1 MQPNLTPEPQ
11 SSAQGCL
18 IGLLAMLV
26 LLGLTCFTIATII
39 VTVKWALGR

>member
-1 MQPNLTPEPQ
+1 MQSNSTPEPQ

-18 IGLLAMLV
+18 LGLLAMLLV
-26 LLGLTCFTIATII
+26 LGLFCFTIATII